1 MEWEL
6 LRNKRNQLLVESD
19 WTVMPDSPISESKKS
34 EWKTYRQSLRDLP
47 KGANPK
53 LSETMRGFELDSS
66 SVTFPE
72 KPS

>member
-6 LRNKRNQLLVESD
+6 LRNKRNQLLAESD
-19 WTVMPDSPISESKKS
+19 WVVMPDSPISESKQS
-34 EWKTYRQSLRDLP
+34 EWKTYRQALRDLP

-53 LSETMRGFELDSS
+53 LSETIRGFDLDPD
-66 SVTFPE
+66 SVTFPT